1 MRRRG
6 RGNREK
12 SVRASDAS
20 GAYVDLRRYYPVR
33 LKLVYKHADAGY
45 VGYRVHRAHLVEVY
59 LLDAPP
65 VRPALRLGYQVI
77 HRYNVGL
84 DLVGYSKPVYDSA
97 YLAHSRVAVS
107 AVFAVVIMTMVVV
120 MFVVMRMFMPA
131 VMLLAV
137 LVSMFVI
144 VTVVMRMLML
154 MFMLV
159 TVVVIVFMAV
169 VMVVAAAVFV
179 AMAMFVHMFVFLDAA
194 YEHVH
199 ARSLYAAF

>member
-1 MRRRG
+1 M
-6 RGNREK
+6 
-12 SVRASDAS
+12 
-20 GAYVDLRRYYPVR
+20 DLRRYYPVR

-84 DLVGYSKPVYDSA
+84 DLVGYSKPVYNAA
-97 YLAHSRVAVS
+97 YLAHSRVTVA
-107 AVFAVVIMTMVVV
+107 AVFATMTVFVIATMI
-120 MFVVMRMFMPA
+120 MRMFVIVA
-131 VMLLAV
+131 A
-137 LVSMFVI
+137 SMFVI

-159 TVVVIVFMAV
+159 TVVVLVFMAV
-169 VMVVAAAVFV
+169 IMIMAAAVFV
-179 AMAMFVHMFVFLDAA
+179 FMAMFVHMFVFLDAA